1 MTSQTNKTESE
12 TTTTTTTTTTQPHTK
27 SIFTKIDA
35 NVEAIEAGDAGC
47 GITEIE
53 SLCMDCYK
61 KVFIKFSKFR
71 G

>member
-1 MTSQTNKTESE
+1 MTSQINKTESE
-12 TTTTTTTTTTQPHTK
+12 TTTTQPHTK

-53 SLCMDCYK
+53 SLCMDCFK
-61 KVFIKFSKFR
+61 KVFINFS
-71 G
+71 